1 VEFGGEK
8 KRCEKKQRCDILKA
22 FAMMGALAW
31 QATVI
36 KMLILCLGW
45 EIARGSFILS
55 PRVLPPFCVPVP
67 CFLLLAARL
76 SDTPLRMLQIGK
88 ELQRNTQGT
97 IVIRNLQSEV
107 AIYRLD
113 EFIDVD
119 NFGPSNAL
127 ILTHAMPVHAFV
139 CVKLHRTMG
148 HAWEGV
154 LRFQLACNITFSFAY
169 IKASSFLRMAQSEW

>member
-1 VEFGGEK
+1 MK
-8 KRCEKKQRCDILKA
+8 KKQRCDILKA

-55 PRVLPPFCVPVP
+55 PGFSLPFVSLCPASYC
-67 CFLLLAARL
+67 LLHVFPI
-76 SDTPLRMLQIGK
+76 PLRMLQIGK

-119 NFGPSNAL
+119 NFRPSNAL
-127 ILTHAMPVHAFV
+127 IL
-139 CVKLHRTMG
+139 
-148 HAWEGV
+148 
-154 LRFQLACNITFSFAY
+154 
-169 IKASSFLRMAQSEW
+169 

>member
-1 VEFGGEK
+1 MAGHRNKDVDFVPWVGDRTGE
-8 KRCEKKQRCDILKA
+8 LY
-22 FAMMGALAW
+22 
-31 QATVI
+31 
-36 KMLILCLGW
+36 
-45 EIARGSFILS
+45 FI

-76 SDTPLRMLQIGK
+76 SDTPLGMLQIGK

-113 EFIDVD
+113 EFIDID
-119 NFGPSNAL
+119 NFRLSNAL

-139 CVKLHRTMG
+139 CVKVAPHYGPCMG
-148 HAWEGV
+148 
-154 LRFQLACNITFSFAY
+154 RRITFSVGLQYNVF
-169 IKASSFLRMAQSEW
+169 ICIH